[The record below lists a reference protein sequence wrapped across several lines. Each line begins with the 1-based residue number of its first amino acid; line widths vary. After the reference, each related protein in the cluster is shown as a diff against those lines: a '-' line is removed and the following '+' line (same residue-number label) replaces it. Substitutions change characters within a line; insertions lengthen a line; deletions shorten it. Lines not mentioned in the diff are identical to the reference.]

1 MKRAIILAA
10 GKGERLVSGLSFP
23 KPAKR
28 VGGVPL
34 IVRVIRNLELARV
47 DEVVVIVGYMGDVLR
62 NLLSRYRFNLD
73 VRFVQ
78 NDEYEKPNGTSL
90 LKARAFVDGPTFVL
104 MSDHLWAPEL
114 IQPIDAFPLAEGEA
128 VLGIDFD
135 IPRCV
140 DIPDATKVFLEG
152 DRIVRISKELPEYH
166 ALDTGVFKI
175 TGALMDELARA
186 DGPQGCSLSAGVQA
200 LAARGAMKAVSVGT
214 AMWVDVDT
222 PMAHA
227 FAEQALA
234 RYGERLAPLPAV
246 PAAVPAAALA
256 AAAR

>member
-34 IVRVIRNLELARV
+34 IVRVIRNLELAKV

-62 NLLSRYRFNLD
+62 SLLSRYRFNLD

-78 NDEYEKPNGTSL
+78 NDEFDKPNGTSL
-90 LKARAFVDGPTFVL
+90 LKARAFVQGPTFVL

-114 IQPIDAFPLAEGEA
+114 ILPIDAYELASDEA

-135 IPRCV
+135 IARCI
-140 DIPDATKVFLEG
+140 DIPDATKVFLQG
-152 DRIVRISKELPEYH
+152 NRILRISKELPEYH

-175 TGALMDELARA
+175 TEALMEELARA

-200 LAARGAMKAVSVGT
+200 LAARGAMRAVSVGT

-227 FAEQALA
+227 FAEQAVA
-234 RYGERLAPLPAV
+234 RFGERLVPMPAIS
-246 PAAVPAAALA
+246 AQGYA

>member
-1 MKRAIILAA
+1 
-10 GKGERLVSGLSFP
+10 
-23 KPAKR
+23 
-28 VGGVPL
+28 
-34 IVRVIRNLELARV
+34 
-47 DEVVVIVGYMGDVLR
+47 
-62 NLLSRYRFNLD
+62 LD

-78 NDEYEKPNGTSL
+78 NDEFDKPNGTSL
-90 LKARAFVDGPTFVL
+90 LKARAFVQGPTFVL

-114 IQPIDAFPLAEGEA
+114 ILPIDAYELASDEA

-135 IPRCV
+135 IARCI
-140 DIPDATKVFLEG
+140 DIPDATKVFLQG
-152 DRIVRISKELPEYH
+152 NRILRISKELPEYH

-175 TGALMDELARA
+175 TEALMEELARA

-200 LAARGAMKAVSVGT
+200 LAARGAMRAVSVGT

-227 FAEQALA
+227 FAEQAVA
-234 RYGERLAPLPAV
+234 RFGERLVPMPAIS
-246 PAAVPAAALA
+246 AQGYA

>member
-34 IVRVIRNLELARV
+34 IVRVIRNLELAGV
-47 DEVVVIVGYMGDVLR
+47 DEVVVIVGYMSDVLR
-62 NLLSRYRFNLD
+62 RLLGRYRFDLD
-73 VRFVQ
+73 IRFVQ
-78 NDEYEKPNGTSL
+78 NDEFDKPNGTSL
-90 LKARAFVDGPTFVL
+90 LKARAFVEGPTFVL

-114 IQPIDAFPLAEGEA
+114 ILPIDAYELASDEA

-152 DRIVRISKELPEYH
+152 ERIVRISKELPEYH
-166 ALDTGVFKI
+166 ALDTGVFKV
-175 TGALMDELARA
+175 TEALMEELARA
-186 DGPQGCSLSAGVQA
+186 DGPNGCSLSAGVQA
-200 LAARGAMKAVSVGT
+200 LAARGAMKAVSVGA

-227 FAEQALA
+227 FAEQAVA
-234 RYGERLAPLPAV
+234 RFGDRLAPVAGLPLVAS
-246 PAAVPAAALA
+246 
-256 AAAR
+256 AR

>member
-23 KPAKR
+23 KPLKR

-34 IVRVIRNLELARV
+34 IVHAIRNLERAGV

-62 NLLSRYRFNLD
+62 RALSRYRFRLEL
-73 VRFVQ
+73 RFVD
-78 NDEYEKPNGTSL
+78 NGEYEKPNGTSL
-90 LKARAFVDGPTFVL
+90 LKAKAFVEGPTFVL
-104 MSDHLWAPEL
+104 MSDHLWAPDL
-114 IQPIDAFPLAEGEA
+114 ILPIDAYALSEDEA

-140 DIPDATKVFLEG
+140 DIPDATKVQLEG
-152 DRIVRISKELPEYH
+152 ERIVKISKELPHYD

-175 TGALMDELARA
+175 TPALIEALERA
-186 DGPQGCSLSAGVQA
+186 DGPNGCSLSQGVQA
-200 LAARGAMKAVSVGT
+200 LARRGAMKAVSVGS
-214 AMWVDVDT
+214 AMWIDVDT
-222 PMAHA
+222 PLAHA

-234 RYGERLAPLPAV
+234 RYGEALAPV
-246 PAAVPAAALA
+246 PQITRAAVG
-256 AAAR
+256 AR

>member
-23 KPAKR
+23 KPLKR

-34 IVRVIRNLELARV
+34 IVHAIRNLELARV
-47 DEVVVIVGYMGDVLR
+47 DEVVVITGYMSEVLR
-62 NLLSRYRFNLD
+62 RGLGRHRFGLD

-78 NDEYEKPNGTSL
+78 NDEFEKPNGTSL
-90 LKARAFVDGPTFVL
+90 LKAKAFVDGPTFVL
-104 MSDHLWAPEL
+104 MSDHLWAPDL
-114 IQPIDAFPLAEGEA
+114 ILPIDEFALGADEA

-140 DIPDATKVFLEG
+140 DIPDATKVWLEG
-152 DRIVRISKELPEYH
+152 DRIVKISKELPEYH
-166 ALDTGVFKI
+166 ALDTGVFKV
-175 TGALMDELARA
+175 TGALFEELERA
-186 DGPQGCSLSAGVQA
+186 DGPNGCSLSQGVQA
-200 LAARGAMKAVSVGT
+200 LAQRGAMKAVSVGQ

-227 FAEQALA
+227 FAEKALA
-234 RYGERLAPLPAV
+234 RYG
-246 PAAVPAAALA
+246 AALA
-256 AAAR
+256 PTLDPRLVPALPRHARAV

>member
-23 KPAKR
+23 KPLKR

-34 IVRVIRNLELARV
+34 IVRAIQNLALAGV

-62 NLLSRYRFNLD
+62 RALGRYRFNLD
-73 VRFVQ
+73 VRFVE
-78 NDEYEKPNGTSL
+78 NPEYDKPNGTSL

-104 MSDHLWAPEL
+104 MSDHLWAPAL
-114 IQPIDAFPLAEGEA
+114 IAPIDAYPLDSDEA

-135 IPRCV
+135 IARCV
-140 DIPDATKVFLEG
+140 DIPDATKVLLDG
-152 DRIVRISKELPEYH
+152 DRIVQISKELPTYH
-166 ALDTGVFKI
+166 ALDTGVFKV

-186 DGPQGCSLSAGVQA
+186 DGPDGCSLSAGVQA
-200 LAARGAMKAVSVGT
+200 LARRGGMRAVSVGD
-214 AMWVDVDT
+214 AMWIDVDT

-227 FAEQALA
+227 FAEQALS
-234 RYGERLAPLPAV
+234 RYGIVLAPQAQPARV
-246 PAAVPAAALA
+246 AVS
-256 AAAR
+256 R

>member
-10 GKGERLVSGLSFP
+10 GKGERLVSGLDFP
-23 KPAKR
+23 KPLKR

-34 IVRVIRNLELARV
+34 IVRAIRNLERARV

-62 NLLSRYRFNLD
+62 RGLSRYRFQLD
-73 VRFVQ
+73 VRFVD

-90 LKARAFVDGPTFVL
+90 LKAKAFVQGPTFVL

-114 IQPIDAFPLAEGEA
+114 IVPIDEFSLDGDDA

-140 DIPDATKVFLEG
+140 DIPDATKVWLDG
-152 DRIVRISKELPEYH
+152 DRIVKISKELPEYD

-175 TGALMDELARA
+175 TPALIEALERA
-186 DGPQGCSLSAGVQA
+186 DGPQGCSLSQGVQA
-200 LAARGAMKAVSVGT
+200 LAKRGAMKAVSVGQ

-234 RYGERLAPLPAV
+234 RYGD
-246 PAAVPAAALA
+246 ALA
-256 AAAR
+256 ARPELGRVAASR